1 MKKPKKDPVREDR
14 IHNEAI
20 ADANG
25 PEEQVMGW
33 YYYLEDKI
41 RFPFQAKCIAAKVV
55 SPLRKGSSRPAEL
68 HRQPLTEPSV
78 RLSPHSAPIRQTHQ
92 SSRSANVQRYPRIPS
107 PAVLENDSLGL
118 CGV

>member
-1 MKKPKKDPVREDR
+1 MAARASSAARYAADVPTYSSVGSACPDQMR
-14 IHNEAI
+14 IAHRAES
-20 ADANG
+20 
-25 PEEQVMGW
+25 
-33 YYYLEDKI
+33 LESSAPAFPPPPCDLQI
-41 RFPFQAKCIAAKVV
+41 R
-55 SPLRKGSSRPAEL
+55 SSRPAEL

-107 PAVLENDSLGL
+107 PAVVGTDSLGL